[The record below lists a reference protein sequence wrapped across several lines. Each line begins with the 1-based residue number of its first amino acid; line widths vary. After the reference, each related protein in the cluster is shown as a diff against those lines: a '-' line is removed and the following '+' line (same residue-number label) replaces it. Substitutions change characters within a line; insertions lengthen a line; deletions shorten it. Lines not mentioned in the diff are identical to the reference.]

1 MLHRSLFLALMAAA
15 LTLVSACAPFESPKP
30 PAPSAPPKPSR
41 PAPLLTGDAG
51 GAYRAPK
58 LTGDFRGY
66 PAAEAFIDRMVQSQ
80 GFSPEYLYG
89 LLSQAKR
96 KTWTIEYMNREKP
109 TVKQKPGGWTRYRAK
124 FLDDRHI
131 SAGAQFWSRHQA
143 ALQRAEATYGVSPE
157 VVLGIMGVETIYGAN
172 VGTHRVIDAL
182 TTLAFD
188 YPRRAAYFES
198 ELESLLIMARQEGLD
213 PSKPVGSFAG
223 AMGLGQFMPSSFLK
237 YAVDFDGNGRVDLWD
252 PEDAI
257 GSIAHY
263 FASFGWKAGEPVVMA
278 AQVMGL
284 EAESLK
290 SGFDTRYTFED
301 LAAHGIR
308 PAGRNGMDG
317 EVSFLVLSALQ
328 GNDYRIGYP
337 NFYVITRYNHSTYYA
352 MAVYELGQAIRQR
365 RQGSSGG

>member
-1 MLHRSLFLALMAAA
+1 MLHRPLFLALMAAS
-15 LTLVSACAPFESPKP
+15 LTIFSACAPFESPKP
-30 PAPSAPPKPSR
+30 QPSEVTPKPSR
-41 PAPLLTGDAG
+41 PSPHLTGDAG
-51 GAYRAPK
+51 GVYRAQK

-66 PAAEAFIDRMVQSQ
+66 PAAEAFIDRMVESQ
-80 GFSPEYLYG
+80 GFSRDYLYG

-131 SAGAQFWSRHQA
+131 SAGAQFWSRNA
-143 ALQRAEATYGVSPE
+143 EALRRAEETYGVSPE
-157 VVLGIMGVETIYGAN
+157 VILGIMGVETIYGAN

-263 FASFGWKAGEPVVMA
+263 FASFGWKGGEPVVTRA
-278 AQVMGL
+278 RVMGL

-308 PAGRNGMDG
+308 PEGRSGMDG
-317 EVSFLVLSALQ
+317 EVSFLQLSTLD

-352 MAVYELGQAIRQR
+352 MAVYELGQAIRER
-365 RQGSSGG
+365 RQGSGR

>member
-1 MLHRSLFLALMAAA
+1 MLHRPPFLAMMAAA
-15 LTLVSACAPFESPKP
+15 LTLFSACAPFESPKP
-30 PAPSAPPKPSR
+30 KAPDVAPQPSR
-41 PAPLLTGDAG
+41 PSQHLTGDAG
-51 GAYRAPK
+51 GAYRAQK

-66 PAAEAFIDRMVQSQ
+66 PAAEAFIDRMVDQE
-80 GFSPEYLYG
+80 GFSRDYLYG

-131 SAGAQFWSRHQA
+131 GAGTQFWNRHA
-143 ALQRAEATYGVSPE
+143 EALKRAEATYGVSPE

-263 FASFGWKAGEPVVMA
+263 FASFGWKSREPVVA
-278 AQVMGL
+278 NARVMGL

-301 LAAHGIR
+301 LAARGIR
-308 PAGRNGMDG
+308 PEGRAAMDG
-317 EVSFLVLSALQ
+317 EVSFLVLSTLQ

-352 MAVYELGQAIRQR
+352 MAVYELGQAIRER
-365 RQGSSGG
+365 RQGLGR